1 MPVNDVVNPFLNAPL
16 RIPTR
21 DWPLVEKFTT
31 TQQAQAD
38 PDKAPF
44 RRYVDLWWAGLCI
57 GMREGRRTELP
68 PNEWHRFNDGTPLS
82 ADPWRIIHL
91 QLLAVG
97 LTGDATILDDPG
109 AIVQMANEYCA
120 TGLPMLLEAMNR
132 STEPIMV
139 ASEFLRERCVVPET
153 AGAGQDQA

>member
-1 MPVNDVVNPFLNAPL
+1 MPVNDIVNPFLNTSL

-38 PDKAPF
+38 PDKVPF
-44 RRYVDLWWAGLCI
+44 RRYVDLWWAGLCV
-57 GMREGRRTELP
+57 GVHEGRRTALSQ
-68 PNEWHRFNDGTPLS
+68 NEWHRFNDGTPLS

-97 LTGDATILDDPG
+97 LTGNAEILNDPG
-109 AIVQMANEYCA
+109 AIVQMANEFCA
-120 TGLPMLLEAMNR
+120 TGLPMLLEAMNK

-139 ASEFLRERCVVPET
+139 ASEFLRERCVVAAPAM
-153 AGAGQDQA
+153 AG

>member
-16 RIPTR
+16 RIPNHC
-21 DWPLVEKFTT
+21 WSLVEKFTT

-44 RRYVDLWWAGLCI
+44 RRYVDLWWAGMCL
-57 GMREGRRTELP
+57 GVREGRRTTLP
-68 PNEWHRFNDGTPLS
+68 ENEWHKFNDGTVLS
-82 ADPWRIIHL
+82 SDPWRIIHL

-97 LTGDATILDDPG
+97 LTGGADILDDPG
-109 AIVQMANEYCA
+109 AIVRMANEFCA
-120 TGLPMLLEAMNR
+120 TGLPRLLEAMNQ

-139 ASEFLRERCVVPET
+139 ASEFLRERCVVAET
-153 AGAGQDQA
+153 AEAG